1 MKNILICGAGKW
13 QISLIDFFLNQ
24 NCNVYLVTPE
34 LYDLNKVPFE
44 RQFVFDLRETEEIL
58 IHLSKINIVFEF
70 ATSDQSDLGIYLAS
84 KINSFFKYNGINEFT
99 TNCFCNKFTSNL
111 LTKYIEKN
119 VSKIQYTVDFSYDIN
134 DIKSQVP
141 LNQKLVLKPDMSQSS
156 KGIHLLNSINDLT
169 IDKIEYT
176 LGFSKNFAIIEEF
189 LIGKEYT
196 FESIVIDSKLYPI
209 TASKKDHFFFGV
221 ANSLLY
227 SDANLEFL
235 INIGVSDFFSKYI
248 KLSGFKNG
256 FLHAELIVNDN
267 KEFKL
272 VEVAC
277 RGGGTNISSLIL
289 STIINK
295 SSYECL
301 WNFKSNIERKL
312 DTNYDKTHCIE
323 LFFFKLKNNH
333 NLIHKSEIINNLIGV
348 LKFEIEVYDF
358 NIEIIDDRSRHGYA
372 IIKSANIEDNVIL
385 KNKIINI
392 LNDK

>member
-13 QISLIDFFLNQ
+13 QISLIDYFMNE
-24 NCNVYLVTPE
+24 NCNVYLVTPD
-34 LYDLNKVPFE
+34 LYDLKKVPFE
-44 RQFVFDLRETEEIL
+44 RQFIFDLRETEKIL
-58 IHLSKINIVFEF
+58 FHLSKINIPFEY

-111 LTKYIEKN
+111 LTKYIQNN

-134 DIKSQVP
+134 DIKSQIPV
-141 LNQKLVLKPDMSQSS
+141 NQKLVLKPDMSQSS
-156 KGIHLLNSINDLT
+156 KGVHLLNSINDLT
-169 IDKIEYT
+169 KSKIDYT

-196 FESIVIDSKLYPI
+196 FESLVINSKLYPI
-209 TASKKDHFFFGV
+209 TASKKEHFFFGV
-221 ANSLLY
+221 ANSLSY
-227 SDANLEFL
+227 SNTNLDFL
-235 INIGVSDFFSKYI
+235 MNIGVSDFFSKYI

-295 SSYECL
+295 NSYECL
-301 WNFKSNIERKL
+301 WNLKSSTERIIDL
-312 DTNYDKTHCIE
+312 DYDKRHCIE
-323 LFFFKLKNNH
+323 LFFFKLENNH
-333 NLIHKSEIINNLIGV
+333 DLFYKSKIINNLSGV
-348 LKFEIEVYDF
+348 LKFEIEVEDV

-372 IIKSANIEDNVIL
+372 IIKSDSIDDNILL
-385 KNKIINI
+385 KNKIIKI
-392 LNDK
+392 LND

>member
-1 MKNILICGAGKW
+1 MNLQEQTNRIKQMMGLLIEEENQPVTKGANHGVVIKQPYQQGQEGESLNSFIIGITHFDEKNP
-13 QISLIDFFLNQ
+13 
-24 NCNVYLVTPE
+24 VYLE
-34 LYDLNKVPFE
+34 LDDIDPS
-44 RQFVFDLRETEEIL
+44 I
-58 IHLSKINIVFEF
+58 
-70 ATSDQSDLGIYLAS
+70 
-84 KINSFFKYNGINEFT
+84 
-99 TNCFCNKFTSNL
+99 
-111 LTKYIEKN
+111 
-119 VSKIQYTVDFSYDIN
+119 IN
-134 DIKSQVP
+134 DIKQVATNCGYYYEGVGGDDLKNIERFFKEELK
-141 LNQKLVLKPDMSQSS
+141 LNVTEEMRKGSYEPKINNDQPDKKYFMYTFFSNGNAVDEKTKAKLDGINQDKILLDQLSILKNNGQK
-156 KGIHLLNSINDLT
+156 INSINDLT
-169 IDKIEYT
+169 IDKIAYT

-189 LIGKEYT
+189 LFGKEYT

-256 FLHAELIVNDN
+256 FLHAELIVIDN

-323 LFFFKLKNNH
+323 LFFFKLTLNFDILRKN
-333 NLIHKSEIINNLIGV
+333 
-348 LKFEIEVYDF
+348 LKMNFPIFLVSSVSPQFDEAT
-358 NIEIIDDRSRHGYA
+358 RS
-372 IIKSANIEDNVIL
+372 VIV
-385 KNKIINI
+385 
-392 LNDK
+392 